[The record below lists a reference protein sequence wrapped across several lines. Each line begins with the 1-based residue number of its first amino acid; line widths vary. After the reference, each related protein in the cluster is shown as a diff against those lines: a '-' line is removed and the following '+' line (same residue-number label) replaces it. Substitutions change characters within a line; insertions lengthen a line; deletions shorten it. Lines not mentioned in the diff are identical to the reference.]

1 MFFSSLYTLTIPA
14 DLDTPLTAYLKL
26 CGDRP
31 YRFLFESVQGGQA
44 RGRYSFLG
52 CDPDIV
58 WTCRKGV
65 AYRNGVPD
73 SRPPLESLRA
83 VWAEC
88 RLNLPEG
95 MPPMASGL
103 FGYLG
108 YAAVRWLEHSIPDTK
123 PDPLDIEDAILV
135 RPRLLAVYDTVK
147 DSLLLITPDIE
158 NGKAR
163 LEEAAQRLREPLSL
177 TASDAWVNGS
187 PQADMDRQDFGKLV
201 DKAKKYISA
210 GDIFQVV
217 LSRRTAIPF
226 GGSPLSFYRALRH
239 LNPSPFLF
247 LLEFPSFALVG
258 SSPEILV
265 RIRGGKVTLR
275 PLAGTRPRGQNE
287 TEDQR
292 LERELLADAKERAE
306 HLMLVD
312 LGRNDVGRVAI
323 PGSVRVPEQ
332 FVVERYSHVMHISST
347 VEGELSPEKD
357 ALDAILAGFPA
368 GTVSGAPKIRACQ
381 IIDELEP
388 IRRSF
393 YAGAVGY
400 LGAGG
405 DADTCI
411 ALRTVLLKDG
421 YLTVQAGAGIVADSD
436 PVSEFTETENKAG
449 VMMKA
454 ADMAHSYR

>member
-1 MFFSSLYTLTIPA
+1 
-14 DLDTPLTAYLKL
+14 
-26 CGDRP
+26 
-31 YRFLFESVQGGQA
+31 
-44 RGRYSFLG
+44 
-52 CDPDIV
+52 
-58 WTCRKGV
+58 
-65 AYRNGVPD
+65 
-73 SRPPLESLRA
+73 
-83 VWAEC
+83 
-88 RLNLPEG
+88 
-95 MPPMASGL
+95 
-103 FGYLG
+103 
-108 YAAVRWLEHSIPDTK
+108 
-123 PDPLDIEDAILV
+123 
-135 RPRLLAVYDTVK
+135 
-147 DSLLLITPDIE
+147 
-158 NGKAR
+158 
-163 LEEAAQRLREPLSL
+163 
-177 TASDAWVNGS
+177 
-187 PQADMDRQDFGKLV
+187 
-201 DKAKKYISA
+201 
-210 GDIFQVV
+210 
-217 LSRRTAIPF
+217 
-226 GGSPLSFYRALRH
+226 
-239 LNPSPFLF
+239 
-247 LLEFPSFALVG
+247 
-258 SSPEILV
+258 
-265 RIRGGKVTLR
+265 
-275 PLAGTRPRGQNE
+275 LAGTRPRGQNE